1 MRWLLRVD
9 ACTCLV
15 YHLIKRE
22 IRATPKPMT
31 TTLKLSREQ
40 VLCLLDSLEGQHT
53 HLLNADELATHDQ
66 MFQRLE
72 RALDRLEA

>member
-9 ACTCLV
+9 ALWLV
-15 YHLIKRE
+15 CHTLIKRE
-22 IRATPKPMT
+22 IRTTPKPMT

-53 HLLNADELATHDQ
+53 HLLDADELATHDQ

>member
-1 MRWLLRVD
+1 MPI
-9 ACTCLV
+9 
-15 YHLIKRE
+15 LIYRGDPT
-22 IRATPKPMT
+22 TPKPMT

-53 HLLNADELATHDQ
+53 HLLDADELATHDQ
-66 MFQRLE
+66 MFKRLE

>member
-1 MRWLLRVD
+1 VTGMPLLICRGD
-9 ACTCLV
+9 PT
-15 YHLIKRE
+15 
-22 IRATPKPMT
+22 TPKPMT

-53 HLLNADELATHDQ
+53 HLLDADELATHDQ

>member
-1 MRWLLRVD
+1 MRPLPWYAIL
-9 ACTCLV
+9 
-15 YHLIKRE
+15 LIKRE
-22 IRATPKPMT
+22 TAQHLKQMT

-53 HLLNADELATHDQ
+53 HLLDADELATHDQ

-72 RALDRLEA
+72 RGIDRLEA

>member
-1 MRWLLRVD
+1 MRP
-9 ACTCLV
+9 CLW
-15 YHLIKRE
+15 YATLFIKRE
-22 IRATPKPMT
+22 IRTTPKPMT

-53 HLLNADELATHDQ
+53 HLLDADELATHDQ

>member
-1 MRWLLRVD
+1 MTLCAWYAIL
-9 ACTCLV
+9 
-15 YHLIKRE
+15 LIKRE
-22 IRATPKPMT
+22 IRTTPKPMT

-40 VLCLLDSLEGQHT
+40 ILCLLDSLEGQHT
-53 HLLNADELATHDQ
+53 HLLDADELATHDQ

>member
-1 MRWLLRVD
+1 
-9 ACTCLV
+9 
-15 YHLIKRE
+15 
-22 IRATPKPMT
+22 MT

-53 HLLNADELATHDQ
+53 HVLDADELATHDQ

-72 RALDRLEA
+72 RALYRLEA